1 MFEVKENTAIWMF
14 INNEYVVYFKMKML
28 NLKGMAEPLEVFSF
42 SVC

>member
-1 MFEVKENTAIWMF
+1 MFDVKEKTAVWMF

-28 NLKGMAEPLEVFSF
+28 NLKAMAEPLEVFSF

>member
-1 MFEVKENTAIWMF
+1 MFDVKEKIVVWMF

-28 NLKGMAEPLEVFSF
+28 NLKVMVELLEVFFF

>member
-1 MFEVKENTAIWMF
+1 MFEVKENTVVWMF